1 MCRVVGDRA
10 PISPQGQRPNGLS
23 RVAASVGI
31 VAGVVLVAAMIFFSG
46 WTLGIRS
53 GGYNHTGPAMTGPG
67 GMMGPGRKMGP
78 GQTPPS
84 AFVAVSVATVWT
96 TPQSPR
102 PVDHPALTNPVD
114 IRGWLSD
121 MTPAQQQ
128 ALTSD
133 NLTQTQALFG
143 DRVFVVGQQG
153 DWDEVLVPGQPT
165 PKNAL
170 GYPGWIPKA
179 QLTTDADYG
188 ALKDHAS
195 FALAD
200 RGITTWLYRES
211 GLSDHDLEIS
221 TNTGLPVLSRTDT
234 AVKVATPDR
243 GPKWLDARTVA
254 VYEKPTDITHPTGAD
269 LVRYAAVFV
278 NVPYLW
284 GGRAAGTWST
294 SLLSRIAP
302 TTHDDESKND
312 PGKNPDFDSLL
323 RGVVF
328 DPTTRRMG
336 GVAGHAGVFSTAHDV
351 SIYAQALLDRL
362 AGRPSKFPLTQ
373 TTLELMTTPGQLGH
387 TAQQVEAAN
396 NAAQKPSRRDQTHM
410 IRCSLR
416 TIRRSR
422 DKTCVASAGILIP
435 PIPAREA

>member
-1 MCRVVGDRA
+1 MVGDRA
-10 PISPQGQRPNGLS
+10 PISPRGQRPSGLN

-31 VAGVVLVAAMIFFSG
+31 VAGVVFVAAVIFFSG
-46 WTLGIRS
+46 LTLGIRS
-53 GGYNHTGPAMTGPG
+53 GGDNHAGPAMMRPR
-67 GMMGPGRKMGP
+67 GMMGSGGMMGP

-133 NLTQTQALFG
+133 NLNQTQALFG

-179 QLTTDADYG
+179 QLTTDAHYG
-188 ALKDHAS
+188 ALKDTAP

-200 RGITTWLYRES
+200 RGVTTWLYRES

-221 TNTGLPVLSRTDT
+221 TNTGLPILSRTDK
-234 AVKVATPDR
+234 AVQVATPDR
-243 GPKWLDARTVA
+243 GPRWLDARTVA
-254 VYEKPTDITHPTGAD
+254 VYEKPTDISHPTGAD
-269 LVRYAAVFV
+269 LVRYAAEFV

-284 GGRAAGTWST
+284 GGRAGFGFDCSGFTST
-294 SLLSRIAP
+294 IYQVHGITLPRDADAQAADSRGRPVDKSALQPGDLLFYSHGSR
-302 TTHDDESKND
+302 D
-312 PGKNPDFDSLL
+312 PDNPDAIYHVAMYSGNGAMIEAFDS
-323 RGVVF
+323 
-328 DPTTRRMG
+328 
-336 GVAGHAGVFSTAHDV
+336 
-351 SIYAQALLDRL
+351 
-362 AGRPSKFPLTQ
+362 
-373 TTLELMTTPGQLGH
+373 TTPVRITPVRLDTDYWGARRYLGQ
-387 TAQQVEAAN
+387 T
-396 NAAQKPSRRDQTHM
+396 R
-410 IRCSLR
+410 
-416 TIRRSR
+416 
-422 DKTCVASAGILIP
+422 
-435 PIPAREA
+435 